1 MNLNLAPISNLNFR
15 ANSMGFLG
23 KFPENWQIFIKKWV
37 SKNKVFPEN

>member
-23 KFPENWQIFIKKWV
+23 KIPRKLADLYQEMGIKK
-37 SKNKVFPEN
+37 